1 VKTRQE
7 LEEHFAG
14 APPELIEYASQLQEE
29 VCQQTEQ
36 LAQQEQELK
45 RQQQLLEEQ
54 LAIRQRLL
62 LEKETQLA
70 ALQQEAVRHEQELRR
85 QQQLL
90 EQARAHIAE
99 LKRQLFGPKADKLS
113 PEQEEQLRQVAG
125 DLQEHAQRPPPV
137 SQDVL
142 EPDLPPKD
150 KEKLKRPPRQRRHPL
165 PTVQLEVQRV
175 VLEPDNKVCGICQKP
190 GRKIGE
196 EVTTEYEYVAAK
208 LICKETVRPKY
219 AHSCPCAPEAVSIA
233 VLPSRLV
240 PQSKLGLGLAVYI
253 LLSRFDDHI
262 AYYTLERIF
271 RERHGVIIARQQMVQ
286 WVEKIAFLLLAIYH
300 GIWEELQA
308 TGYLQVDE
316 TPVKVLDPEVKGKA
330 ATGYLWFYSHP
341 TGDVFLEFCTGRGR
355 EGPEKRLADFQGT
368 IQTDAYAVYD
378 SLRRQRPAELKR
390 LGCLAHIRRK
400 WYTAAEESCAQAIW
414 FIGQIR
420 QLYLIEDE
428 TRDLSD
434 PERKAIRRQKAPALW
449 RAMKRRA
456 LELRA
461 NPRLLPQSS
470 LGKAVHY
477 FLNEYTAAVGYLRD
491 GQFQIDNNLV
501 ENDVRPSVVG
511 RKRWLFIG
519 HPDAGW
525 RSAVIYTLIQSCRR
539 RGINPQDYL
548 TDVLARLPAMKNHEV
563 KELLPSRWKLR
574 SLAQPFL
581 P

>member
-1 VKTRQE
+1 VKSPEE
-7 LEEHFAG
+7 LLRELAG
-14 APPELIEYASQLQEE
+14 APENVAAYAR
-29 VCQQTEQ
+29 Q
-36 LAQQEQELK
+36 LAEELATN
-45 RQQQLLEEQ
+45 R
-54 LAIRQRLL
+54 RLL
-62 LEKETQLA
+62 REKEQQLA
-70 ALQQEAVRHEQELRR
+70 ALEQEAARR
-85 QQQLL
+85 EQLL
-90 EQARAHIAE
+90 LEARAYIAE
-99 LKRQLFGPKADKLS
+99 LQRQLFGPKADKLS

-125 DLQEHAQRPPPV
+125 DLQEHHQRPPPV

-142 EPDLPPKD
+142 EADLLPKD
-150 KEKLKRPPRQRRHPL
+150 KEKLKREARRRRHPL
-165 PTVQLEVQRV
+165 PAVQLEVQRL
-175 VLEPDNKVCGICQKP
+175 VLEPDNKVCGTCQEP
-190 GRKIGE
+190 GRKMGE

-208 LICKETVRPKY
+208 LVCKETVRPKY
-219 AHSCPCAPEAVSIA
+219 AHACSCAPEAVSIA
-233 VLPSRLV
+233 LLPPRLV
-240 PQSKLGLGLAVYI
+240 PQSKLGLGLAVYL

-271 RERHGVIIARQQMVQ
+271 RERHGVIIPRQQMVQ

-316 TPVKVLDPEVKGKA
+316 TPVKVLDPEVQGKA

-341 TGDVFLEFCTGRGR
+341 KGDVFLEFCTGRGR

-378 SLRRQRPAELKR
+378 SLQRERPTSLKR

-400 WYTAAEESCAQAIW
+400 WYKAAEESCAQAIW

-434 PERKAIRRQKAPALW
+434 PERKAIRRQKAPTLW

-461 NPRLLPQSS
+461 NGRLLPQSS
-470 LGKAVHY
+470 LGKAVNY
-477 FLNEYTAAVGYLRD
+477 FLNEYTAAVGYLRE
-491 GQFQIDNNLV
+491 GRYLIDNNNV
-501 ENDVRPSVVG
+501 ENEVRPAAVG
-511 RKRWLFIG
+511 RRRWLFIG

-525 RSAVIYTLIQSCRR
+525 RSAVIYTVIQSCRR

-548 TDVLARLPAMKNHEV
+548 TDVLSRLPSMTNHQV
-563 KELLPSRWKLR
+563 KDLLPSRWKPTEPAL
-574 SLAQPFL
+574 S
-581 P
+581 